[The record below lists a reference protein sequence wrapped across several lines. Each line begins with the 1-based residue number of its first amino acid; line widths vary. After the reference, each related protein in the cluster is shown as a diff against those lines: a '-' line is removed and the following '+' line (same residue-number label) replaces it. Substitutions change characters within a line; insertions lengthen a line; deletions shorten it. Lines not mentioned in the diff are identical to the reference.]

1 MYSDVEEAYKTL
13 QKEMERQAIQTLLQ
27 VKTQEVQEMKQSSQM
42 KLDAFASAMYQ
53 TSQRDLSGDLT
64 GALTG
69 KASEA
74 GKSFLKNMKQLVF
87 RSPVKGC

>member
-1 MYSDVEEAYKTL
+1 MYSDVEEAYKAL
-13 QKEMERQAIQTLLQ
+13 QKEMEGQAIQTLLQ
-27 VKTQEVQEMKQSSQM
+27 VKMQEVQEMKQSSQT

-53 TSQRDLSGDLT
+53 TRQHDLPGDLT

-74 GKSFLKNMKQLVF
+74 GQAFLKTMKQFVF
-87 RSPVKGC
+87 RSPVHGC

>member
-1 MYSDVEEAYKTL
+1 MYSDVEEAYKAL

-27 VKTQEVQEMKQSSQM
+27 VKMWEVQEMKQSSQT

-53 TSQRDLSGDLT
+53 TRQRDLPGDLT

-74 GKSFLKNMKQLVF
+74 GQAFLKNMKQFVF
-87 RSPVKGC
+87 RSPIQGC

>member
-1 MYSDVEEAYKTL
+1 MYSDVEEAYKAL
-13 QKEMERQAIQTLLQ
+13 QKEMEGQAIQTLLQ
-27 VKTQEVQEMKQSSQM
+27 VKMQEVQEMKQSSQT

-53 TSQRDLSGDLT
+53 TRQHDLPGDLT

-74 GKSFLKNMKQLVF
+74 GQAFLKNMKQFVF
-87 RSPVKGC
+87 RSPVQGC

>member
-1 MYSDVEEAYKTL
+1 MYSDVEEAYKAL
-13 QKEMERQAIQTLLQ
+13 QKEMERQAILTLLQ

-53 TSQRDLSGDLT
+53 TRQRDLPGDLT

-74 GKSFLKNMKQLVF
+74 GQAFLKNMKQFVF
-87 RSPVKGC
+87 RSPIQGC

>member
-1 MYSDVEEAYKTL
+1 MYSDVEEAYKAL
-13 QKEMERQAIQTLLQ
+13 QKEMEGQAIQTLLQ
-27 VKTQEVQEMKQSSQM
+27 VKMQEVQEMKQSSQT

-53 TSQRDLSGDLT
+53 TRQHDLPGDLT

-74 GKSFLKNMKQLVF
+74 GQVFLKNMKQFVF
-87 RSPVKGC
+87 RSPVQGC

>member
-1 MYSDVEEAYKTL
+1 
-13 QKEMERQAIQTLLQ
+13 
-27 VKTQEVQEMKQSSQM
+27 MKQSSQT

-53 TSQRDLSGDLT
+53 TRQHDLPGDLT

-74 GKSFLKNMKQLVF
+74 GQAFLKTMKQL
-87 RSPVKGC
+87 KLM

>member
-1 MYSDVEEAYKTL
+1 MYSDVEEAYKAL

-27 VKTQEVQEMKQSSQM
+27 VKTQEVQKMKQSSQT
-42 KLDAFASAMYQ
+42 KLDALGVAMYQ
-53 TSQRDLSGDLT
+53 TRQRDLPGDLT

-74 GKSFLKNMKQLVF
+74 GQAFLKNMKQLVF

>member
-1 MYSDVEEAYKTL
+1 
-13 QKEMERQAIQTLLQ
+13 
-27 VKTQEVQEMKQSSQM
+27 MKQSSQT

-53 TSQRDLSGDLT
+53 TRQRDLPGDLT

-74 GKSFLKNMKQLVF
+74 GQAFLKNMKQFVF
-87 RSPVKGC
+87 RSPVQGC